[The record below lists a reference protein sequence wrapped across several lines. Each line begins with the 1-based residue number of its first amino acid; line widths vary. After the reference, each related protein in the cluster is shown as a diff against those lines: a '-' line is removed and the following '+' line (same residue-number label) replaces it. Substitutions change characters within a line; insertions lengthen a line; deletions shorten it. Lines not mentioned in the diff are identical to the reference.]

1 MDNVYYVLYVCI
13 NGDYYEWEDQYPY
26 PFHEKSLAEVKQLE
40 LDIQYKDVSGVQN
53 VDFLIEECTAEELGD
68 ILTYNEYTQFM
79 DLIK

>member
-1 MDNVYYVLYVCI
+1 MDEVYYVLHVCV
-13 NGDYYEWEDQYPY
+13 NGDYYEWEDQYTY

-40 LDIQYKDVSGVQN
+40 LDIQYKGVSGIQS

-68 ILTYNEYTQFM
+68 ILTYNEYNQFM